1 MGLAG
6 VAKCQYFLLIGL
18 WTDIKNTI
26 WNRLDCKLGKS
37 TNKTKNT
44 QNAIISYPTLGD
56 DVNDIIDYQ
65 VLVDIVKTA
74 EGGQYLELLLVKDMS
89 KNLEKQEV
97 WMKITALFSQV

>member
-1 MGLAG
+1 MP
-6 VAKCQYFLLIGL
+6 VFLLIGL

-44 QNAIISYPTLGD
+44 PNPIISYPTLGD
-56 DVNDIIDYQ
+56 DVNDIIEYQ